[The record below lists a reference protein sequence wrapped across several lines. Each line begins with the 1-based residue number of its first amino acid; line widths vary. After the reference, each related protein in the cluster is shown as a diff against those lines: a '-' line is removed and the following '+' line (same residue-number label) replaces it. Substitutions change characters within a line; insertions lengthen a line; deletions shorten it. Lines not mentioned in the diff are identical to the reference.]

1 MNGLKREIIAMI
13 LAGGQGSRLKE
24 LTKANA
30 KPAVEFGGKYRIID
44 FTLSNCTNSSID
56 VVGVLTQYQP
66 FTLHCHI
73 GIGTAWDLDRT
84 KGGVYILPPHT
95 NDSGGNWYKGTA
107 DAIYQNMN
115 FVELFSPEYL
125 LVLSGDHIYTM
136 NYQEMLKFHKE
147 KKADVTI
154 ACIEVPIQEASRFG
168 IMNTRED
175 NRIYEFEEKPRHP
188 KNNLA
193 SMGIYIFNWEILK
206 RYLKE
211 DVKDEN
217 SDHDFGKNII
227 PKMLK
232 GGEKLFAYPF
242 RGYWKDVGTVESY
255 WEANMDLLNESC
267 PIDAPSCCSLDLYN
281 DEFKVYT
288 SSIAYPPQYIAP
300 GANVKKS
307 MIVEG
312 CCIWGEVYH
321 SVLSYNVYVGKNA
334 KVINSV
340 ILSNSH
346 IEEGA
351 VVENAIICSE
361 AKVSKGCIVRGKPA
375 KIAVVPENK
384 NQSSNLILE

>member
-1 MNGLKREIIAMI
+1 MITPKREIIAMI

-24 LTKANA
+24 LTKTNA

-136 NYQEMLKFHKE
+136 DYQEMFKFHKE

-154 ACIEVPIQEASRFG
+154 ACIEVPIEEASRFG
-168 IMNTRED
+168 IMNTKED
-175 NRIYEFEEKPRHP
+175 GRIYEFEEKPKHP

-193 SMGIYIFNWEILK
+193 SMGIYIFNWDKLK
-206 RYLKE
+206 KYLKE
-211 DVKDEN
+211 DAKDEE
-217 SDHDFGKNII
+217 SAHDFGKNII

-232 GGEKLFAYPF
+232 GGEKLFAYRF
-242 RGYWKDVGTVESY
+242 MGYWKDVGTVESY
-255 WEANMDLLNESC
+255 WEANMDLLNEEC
-267 PIDAPSCCSLDLYN
+267 DLNAPSCTLDLYN
-281 DEFKVYT
+281 EETKIYT

-300 GANVKKS
+300 CANVKKS
-307 MIVEG
+307 MVVEG
-312 CCIWGEVYH
+312 CSIWGEVYN
-321 SVLSYNVYVGKNA
+321 SVLSYNVYVGQNT
-334 KVINSV
+334 KVISSV
-340 ILSNSH
+340 ILSSAS
-346 IEEGA
+346 IEDGA
-351 VVENAIICSE
+351 MVENAIVCSG
-361 AKVSKGCIVRGKPA
+361 ARVTKGCKVIGKPG

-384 NQSSNLILE
+384 KVTSDIIISE

>member
-13 LAGGQGSRLKE
+13 LAGGQGSRLKD

-44 FTLSNCTNSSID
+44 FTLSNCTNSAID

-73 GIGTAWDLDRT
+73 GIGTAWDLDRS

-107 DAIYQNMN
+107 DAIYQNTN
-115 FVELFSPEYL
+115 FIELFSPEYV

-136 NYQEMLKFHKE
+136 DYRQMFRFHKE
-147 KKADVTI
+147 KGADVTI
-154 ACIEVPIQEASRFG
+154 ACIEVPISEASRFG
-168 IMNTRED
+168 IMNTKED
-175 NRIYEFEEKPRHP
+175 HRIYEFEEKPKHP

-193 SMGIYIFNWEILK
+193 SMGIYIFNWEKLK
-206 RYLKE
+206 KYLKE
-211 DVKDEN
+211 DQKDQS

-232 GGEKLFAYPF
+232 GNEKLYAYPF
-242 RGYWKDVGTVESY
+242 KGYWKDVGTVESY
-255 WEANMDLLNESC
+255 WEASMDLLNEE
-267 PIDAPSCCSLDLYN
+267 CSLNDIQNCILNLY
-281 DEFKVYT
+281 DGEHKVYT

-300 GANVKKS
+300 CANVQKS

-312 CCIWGEVYH
+312 CVIFGEVFS
-321 SVLSYNVYVGKNA
+321 SVLSYNVHIGKNA
-334 KVINSV
+334 KVTNSV
-340 ILSNSH
+340 ILSNVY
-346 IEEGA
+346 IEDEA
-351 VVENAIICSE
+351 VVENAIICSN
-361 AKVSKGCIVRGKPA
+361 AKISKGCIVKGKPG
-375 KIAVVPENK
+375 KIAVVSENK
-384 NQSSNLILE
+384 KLSANLIVE